1 MAKLAG
7 VPSQIETR
15 AREILR
21 DLEQNDNILGDAL
34 EENELLQETQARE
47 SITRNTRDTENTAEG
62 VQAEGICQRDAE
74 VETGLTKALLLLN
87 PETITPRQALD
98 VIYDLHAKAKSKGYK

>member
-15 AREILR
+15 AREILQN
-21 DLEQNDNILGDAL
+21 LELNDNILGYAL

-47 SITRNTRDTENTAEG
+47 SITRNTTDTENTAEG
-62 VQAEGICQRDAE
+62 VQPERICQHDAE

-87 PETITPRQALD
+87 PETLTPRQALD